1 MWRCAR
7 CEVINKDE
15 DAKCQICG
23 MTASCSQKWTAFLEA
38 EEQRRAAA
46 AEQAEKQKKLDAEKK
61 SAERA
66 SEKRDGGSRTRTESA
81 SSTSGSVSPDPG
93 RYIPLPERPPEEVW
107 RKESYLPEE
116 PPRKQSPVAIVLE
129 ILLGICILLLL
140 GVLAYVLV
148 RNVLAPG
155 AVTPVEWAKKPM
167 PIPWIRWD

>member
-23 MTASCSQKWTAFLEA
+23 MTASCSQKWTAFLDA
-38 EEQRRAAA
+38 EERRRAAT
-46 AEQAEKQKKLDAEKK
+46 AEQAEKQKKLDAERQ

-66 SEKRDGGSRTRTESA
+66 SEKRDSGSSTKTESA
-81 SSTSGSVSPDPG
+81 SSTSGSVSSDSG
-93 RYIPLPERPPEEVW
+93 RYERLSEEAW
-107 RKESYLPEE
+107 RKELWADP

-148 RNVLAPG
+148 RNMLTPG
-155 AVTPVEWAKKPM
+155 AVTPVEWAKNQM